1 MKIKNNNVSTI
12 IIFSLTSGLFI
23 LLIWSSFKWGSF
35 SQNVNISNIKIT
47 GNELIPVEE
56 YHKLVDS
63 CTGISIFSTDVRKI
77 SSIIEKH
84 SHVSSARVS
93 RMLPKGLLIEITER
107 QPIAMV
113 NATPPM
119 LLDRHGILFPLRGS
133 FSDYTLPVL
142 SNFVSTNISYHEIN
156 KNQPKSMEA
165 AKQILQVL
173 AEEHPRLLENIS
185 ELRLNYH
192 KDFEIILLEQPTK
205 IVLGKNQHIKK
216 LNVLIKFENQLQLI
230 NKNITDYKNLDLRY
244 DSQVVAQE
252 WT

>member
-1 MKIKNNNVSTI
+1 MKINNNNFSAI
-12 IIFSLTSGLFI
+12 IIFSLLSVLFV
-23 LLIWSSFKWGSF
+23 LLIWCSFKWSSF
-35 SQNVNISNIKIT
+35 SQNVNISSIKIT
-47 GNELIPVEE
+47 GSKLIPVEE
-56 YHKLVDS
+56 YHKLFDS
-63 CTGISIFSTDVRKI
+63 FTGISSFSTDVRKI
-77 SSIIEKH
+77 STRIEKH

-142 SNFVSTNISYHEIN
+142 SHFVSTENSYHEIN
-156 KNQPKSMEA
+156 KIQSKTMAA

-173 AEEHPRLLENIS
+173 EEEHPRLFENIS
-185 ELRLNYH
+185 ELRLNNH
-192 KDFEIILLEQPTK
+192 EDFEIILLEQPTK
-205 IVLGKNQHIKK
+205 VVLGKNQHIKK
-216 LNVLIKFENQLQLI
+216 INILMNFENQLQLL
-230 NKNITDYKNLDLRY
+230 NKNITDYKKLDLRY